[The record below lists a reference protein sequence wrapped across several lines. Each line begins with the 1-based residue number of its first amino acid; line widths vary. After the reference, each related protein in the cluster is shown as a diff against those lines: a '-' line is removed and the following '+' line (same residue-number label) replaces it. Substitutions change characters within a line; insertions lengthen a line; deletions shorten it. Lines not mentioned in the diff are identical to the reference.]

1 MGKRKIVAIVSI
13 LALMISMFCFTPDV
27 DAGIQKLNLSKQTKE
42 IKVGESFQLSMNG
55 VKVSSI
61 KWKSSKSK
69 VASVSK
75 KGVVKGLKVG
85 SATIT
90 GKYKSLKFTVTVKV
104 VAKTKKQEQT
114 DPTPTPTPTPDPT
127 PTPTPDP
134 TPTPTPDSTSTP
146 EPVSSL
152 NGLSLKYKS
161 SGFSIIENEEYWAL
175 TFTLTNNSKVGV
187 SFWSDL
193 YQEVYINGI
202 EQNYEHSDNLLTKVI
217 NGASVDVTLYF
228 KANVGD
234 TVYAIVT
241 AYNDKGDRVVVCEV
255 PDTKIK

>member
-1 MGKRKIVAIVSI
+1 MGKKKIVAIVSI
-13 LALMISMFCFTPDV
+13 LALMISLFCFTPDV

-61 KWKSSKSK
+61 KWKSSKPK
-69 VASVSK
+69 IAKVSK

-85 SATIT
+85 TTTIT
-90 GKYKSLKFTVTVKV
+90 GKYKSLKFSITVKV
-104 VAKTKKQEQT
+104 VAKQKKQEQT
-114 DPTPTPTPTPDPT
+114 EPTPTPTPTPDPT
-127 PTPTPDP
+127 PTPTP
-134 TPTPTPDSTSTP
+134 TPTPEPTPGP
-146 EPVSSL
+146 ISSL

-161 SGFSIIENEEYWAL
+161 SGFATIENEEYWAL

-202 EQNYEHSDNLLTKVI
+202 EQYYDHSDNLLTKVI
-217 NGASVDVTLYF
+217 NGASIDVTLYF

-255 PDTKIK
+255 PEITIK